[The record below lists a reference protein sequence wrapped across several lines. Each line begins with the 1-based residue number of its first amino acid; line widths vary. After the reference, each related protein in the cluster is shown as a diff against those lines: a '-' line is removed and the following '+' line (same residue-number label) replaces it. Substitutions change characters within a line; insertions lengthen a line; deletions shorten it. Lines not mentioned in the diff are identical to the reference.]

1 MREKVEP
8 TILSAHE
15 AAGYAHICCR
25 LTSSSTTTRIG
36 SGKHCQYGVRAGKSR
51 SQPGRLEIAKV
62 YSTHTCPADV
72 QKARTHDQ
80 TSVGTLRTLGK
91 VVALREHL
99 AQHQEK
105 LSLAPSTTGDTT
117 APGVTRAD
125 SPNATVGDAPHLSTP
140 EPQLPVL
147 KADSQRTAC
156 AVPPE
161 LAYFLAGTTLT
172 AAQQRTLATSL
183 ATAGVSNLSDLVHVL
198 DFSPG
203 IRAAF
208 AAELLGS
215 GREWPASV
223 HVGTIGDAVE
233 GLARAMHLGT

>member
-80 TSVGTLRTLGK
+80 TSVGTLHTLGE

-117 APGVTRAD
+117 APEPETPRRPTSPERTPRTRQ
-125 SPNATVGDAPHLSTP
+125 SETRLICPPLSR
-140 EPQLPVL
+140 
-147 KADSQRTAC
+147 SYR
-156 AVPPE
+156 
-161 LAYFLAGTTLT
+161 F
-172 AAQQRTLATSL
+172 
-183 ATAGVSNLSDLVHVL
+183 
-198 DFSPG
+198 
-203 IRAAF
+203 
-208 AAELLGS
+208 
-215 GREWPASV
+215 
-223 HVGTIGDAVE
+223 
-233 GLARAMHLGT
+233 